1 MTWSHNLRCFLAQML
16 LVLPPSRVVFFS
28 STCVSRANNS
38 TRKGNSRSKQKRA
51 RALNPRSLL
60 LLEKKIRKNKK
71 KKKGTRVVDH
81 RGILLH
87 PRPLAKVLFCA
98 RARALFFGELFF
110 FVFWKKNEAFFGKK
124 TRRFFCISEPYSCIG
139 RKKKKKRVLL
149 ARFELAISRLLS
161 GRLNHLATKARLI
174 ILD

>member
-51 RALNPRSLL
+51 LR
-60 LLEKKIRKNKK
+60 
-71 KKKGTRVVDH
+71 TRVLFFCWKRKSERTRRRRKKE
-81 RGILLH
+81 RGSWTTGEFFFT
-87 PRPLAKVLFCA
+87 PDPSQKFSFV
-98 RARALFFGELFF
+98 RARVHFFLGSFF
-110 FVFWKKNEAFFGKK
+110 FSFFGKK

>member
-60 LLEKKIRKNKK
+60 LLEKKIRKKKKK

-98 RARALFFGELFF
+98 RARALFLGELFF
-110 FVFWKKNEAFFGKK
+110 SFFGKK

>member
-71 KKKGTRVVDH
+71 KKKKGTRVVDH

-110 FVFWKKNEAFFGKK
+110 SFFGKK

>member
-71 KKKGTRVVDH
+71 KKKKGTRVVDH
-81 RGILLH
+81 RGILH

-98 RARALFFGELFF
+98 RARVHFFFGSFF
-110 FVFWKKNEAFFGKK
+110 FRFLEKKRGVFFVSPNPIRVLDEKKK
-124 TRRFFCISEPYSCIG
+124 TACFWRG
-139 RKKKKKRVLL
+139 LN
-149 ARFELAISRLLS
+149 SRS
-161 GRLNHLATKARLI
+161 PAY
-174 ILD
+174 

>member
-71 KKKGTRVVDH
+71 KKKKGTRVVDH

-98 RARALFFGELFF
+98 RACTFFGGAFF
-110 FVFWKKNEAFFGKK
+110 F
-124 TRRFFCISEPYSCIG
+124 RFLE
-139 RKKKKKRVLL
+139 KKRGVFFVSPNPIRVLDEKKRRSACFWRGL
-149 ARFELAISRLLS
+149 NSRS
-161 GRLNHLATKARLI
+161 PAY
-174 ILD
+174 